1 MRGIKFRGLL
11 QSGVFI
17 FGSYVTDSKNY
28 HAILRENPND
38 SSEMLN
44 TPVIPESVG
53 QFTGLKDKNGGAIY
67 EGDIVKYLNEY
78 QDEPSIHFV
87 HYEGDKGYPAFELSP
102 ELGFE
107 CNGFAGIYQGGSG
120 HIIVI
125 GNIHQNP
132 ELLEQ
137 AK

>member
-1 MRGIKFRGLL
+1 MRDIKFRGLL

-17 FGSYVTDSKNY
+17 FGSCVTDGKNY

-53 QFTGLKDKNGGAIY
+53 QFTGLQDKNGIDIY
-67 EGDIVKYLNEY
+67 EGDIVK
-78 QDEPSIHFV
+78 PSRKSLCGDYNTAEIRFV
-87 HYEGDKGYPAFELSP
+87 AAAFVAHTEDANWA
-102 ELGFE
+102 FH
-107 CNGFAGIYQGGSG
+107 GINCTNLT
-120 HIIVI
+120 VI

-132 ELLEQ
+132 ELI
-137 AK
+137 K